1 MSIMIIA
8 LVLAAPAAATA
19 PAQHQ
24 PYCVIQGEKLVP
36 TGRVSAAN
44 LDWYVKDQP
53 VVLAKKRYIKYGFP
67 QIMGVDDLQYW
78 MTKDSVPV
86 MVKADN
92 PTYRGV
98 VYIQSSTSICEFQ
111 PYMLDQKR

>member
-1 MSIMIIA
+1 MSIVIMA
-8 LVLAAPAAATA
+8 LVFAAPTAA

-44 LDWYVKDQP
+44 LDWYLKDQP
-53 VVLAKKRYIKYGFP
+53 IVLGKKRYVKYGFP
-67 QIMGVDDLQYW
+67 QIMGIDDLQYW

-86 MVKADN
+86 MVKSDN
-92 PTYRGV
+92 ATYRGV
-98 VYIQSSTSICEFQ
+98 VYVQSSTSICEFQ
-111 PYMLDQKR
+111 PYMLDQKK